1 MIIFIQIC
9 FSLSDSVLRNLY
21 VTELGRGY
29 AQFPTDLLDVALVV
43 RVAVVNPNEGS
54 ILAGLFL
61 LDHRPAGAYVDRMVG
76 LDVVRGDEMNFLHGF
91 RLT

>member
-1 MIIFIQIC
+1 M
-9 FSLSDSVLRNLY
+9 SDYSPHDPFAEAKRKNKPTSNKPIPVWRERLWKVYLLLGTLFGLY
-21 VTELGRGY
+21 IT
-29 AQFPTDLLDVALVV
+29 
-43 RVAVVNPNEGS
+43 
-54 ILAGLFL
+54 LAGLFL